1 MNLTEEKK
9 KLIDKYKNKETFT
22 KKEEEE
28 ILLIMMIEYLRKQ

>member
-9 KLIDKYKNKETFT
+9 KRIDKYKNKETFT